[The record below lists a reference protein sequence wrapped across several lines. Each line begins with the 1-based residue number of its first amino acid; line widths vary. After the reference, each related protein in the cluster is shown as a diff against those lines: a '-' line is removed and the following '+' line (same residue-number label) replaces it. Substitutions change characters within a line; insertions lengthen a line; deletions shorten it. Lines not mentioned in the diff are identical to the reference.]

1 MSEDVEDRGPG
12 SGPLRLLEGVRVVSL
27 EAYIAAPYCT
37 NLLADAG
44 AEVIK
49 VERPGTGDPRRA
61 YEPKLRDGDG
71 ELSSGFASYNRGKKS
86 VELDLARPADREVF
100 DGLLAGADVLV
111 SNLRPG
117 SLERM
122 GLGRDIVSERYP
134 RLVVCEISGFGQSGP
149 YAHWPAFDS
158 VIQAMSGLSSLLG
171 PSPEEPPELAP
182 MGTMDLL
189 GGVYSVIG
197 ILMALVARQRS
208 GRGTHVDASMLDI
221 AAAFLERPLTLHE
234 FTGSVPL
241 RGADRFSPVG
251 SFRAGDGGWISIV
264 IPTDEMWSRCCA
276 AIGRPELRDDPR
288 LDSILKRAE
297 AMREL
302 IIPALEEWAAPL
314 DRHEAARRLREHGQ
328 PAGVV
333 QTIDEVRANEHL
345 AARGLFAELDDPRAV
360 HADGSRMRLPRL
372 PLLFDGRGAQPGPV
386 PQLGQDN
393 EEFGV
398 SASASS

>member
-1 MSEDVEDRGPG
+1 MSKEAEGRGTG
-12 SGPLRLLEGVRVVSL
+12 NGPLRLLEGVRVVSL

-49 VERPGTGDPRRA
+49 VERPGAGDPRRA

-122 GLGRDIVSERYP
+122 GLGRDTVSERYP

-171 PSPEEPPELAP
+171 PSPEQPPELAP

-288 LDSILKRAE
+288 LDTILKRAE

-333 QTIDEVRANEHL
+333 QTVDEVRANEHL

-360 HADGSRMRLPRL
+360 RADGSRMRLPRL